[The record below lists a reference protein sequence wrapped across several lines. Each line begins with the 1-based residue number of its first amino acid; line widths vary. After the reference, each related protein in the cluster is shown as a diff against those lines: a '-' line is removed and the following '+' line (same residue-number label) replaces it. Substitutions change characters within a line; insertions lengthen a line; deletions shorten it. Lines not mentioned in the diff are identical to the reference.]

1 MLGEASALLASLS
14 WTVGP
19 LIATPAI
26 KEIGSVA
33 FSRSRMVVFVVLL
46 GTASALFADWSR
58 LTWDA
63 TFWAVLSGIIGLSL
77 GDVALFQCYKMIGP
91 RLGSLIYMSA
101 APFTIVLGWAFLGEA
116 LPLQA
121 LAGGALALGGIA
133 IAVSRKEKEAASLAP
148 EPGAL
153 VRGILFGLLGGLG
166 QAGGSLLQKPALLA
180 GVDPILVAFLRA
192 VGSLGLFLLITKPT
206 AFKQPLR
213 LWKRIGLAGTVS
225 ASGVF
230 FVSFAIAHTE
240 TGLAAILSA
249 LPPIMML
256 PVLRIFFGVRLSW
269 VSWAATVLALAGVVL
284 ILTR

>member
-1 MLGEASALLASLS
+1 MLGEASALMASLA
-14 WTVGP
+14 WTIGP

-33 FSRSRMVVFVVLL
+33 FSRSRMVVFVLLL
-46 GTASALFADWSR
+46 GLAAGLWADWSR

-63 TFWAVLSGIIGLSL
+63 TFWAMLSGIIGLSL
-77 GDVALFQCYKMIGP
+77 GDVALFQCYKMVGP

-101 APFTIVLGWAFLGEA
+101 APFTVVLGWAFLGEA
-116 LPLQA
+116 LPGQA
-121 LAGGALALGGIA
+121 LAGGALAMGGIA
-133 IAVSRKEKEAASLAP
+133 LAVSRKEQEAAHLAP

-153 VRGILFGLLGGLG
+153 TLGILFGLLGGLG

-180 GVDPILVAFLRA
+180 GIDPILVAFLRA
-192 VGSLGLFLLITKPT
+192 LGSLGLFLLITKPQ
-206 AFKQPLR
+206 AFRQPG
-213 LWKRIGLAGTVS
+213 RIWQRIALAGSVS

-230 FVSFAIAHTE
+230 FVSYAIAHTE

-269 VSWAATVLALAGVVL
+269 VSWAATVLALVGVVL